1 MEEIEYATL
10 IEWFCHQFYYN
21 GMLLYSKEACDA
33 YPASERLRILLS
45 LAYALT
51 GKAQEAIKES
61 SGLMNNGDTTL
72 AALLLQNTAYT
83 ISENVERATLMQIDT
98 RIREERRR
106 SSPDALSLA
115 GLVLLLSRKPDKAKD
130 YAERAYKQDS
140 SSANVSL
147 VKGWVDLFV
156 ADKDNLDEPN
166 LFEVVLKK
174 DPKNV
179 NAILGSAQYKKQH
192 GDYAGAILTLNSLIV
207 RYPKL
212 CFPLIEKLCNQLATK
227 DWDQVLETANRI
239 LSIDLQNADAMKAQA
254 FVSFCRDGNYSEGLK
269 HLQSLLRS
277 LILTETRNAT
287 VLINNVQ
294 LFSRLACKNEEILS
308 QLSRTVEKLLQQN
321 SKSPDLM
328 VELGNLYVSLGKA
341 KDAEQWYRN
350 AVRINESSFTALM
363 GLAHCQLLD
372 ASVDAS
378 DLAQQQIDFL
388 MEIQSSSMNAE
399 LLSMSAK
406 LKSNDPN
413 KALRYLD
420 DAATIISSS
429 CSYVPYGYEYM
440 KKLNPDLCLEIS
452 KQRLVYSI
460 TNELTNLEE
469 KVSSRKEPSL
479 RLLEELTEAYP
490 GLSTAQL
497 LLSKAKMQSG
507 ELEGAA
513 SILRDLLDN
522 VDSSNAEAHLLM
534 AQILACQKNYQ
545 LASQS
550 LEVGLS
556 YNFKIRDNPIYH
568 LITGMVQKESKDID
582 GAIKSFQTA
591 MSYTGLQSRESH
603 LETAH
608 ISTSDMATL
617 YLELISAYGKMRQFN
632 EAVDL
637 MEDAKIKLGNTT
649 EEGRILIG
657 NAELLL
663 EMGELDEAIDCLS
676 KVTPDQPYYLQAH
689 TRLAEINLN
698 HKKDRHAFAM
708 CFRFVPIKPFLSFQ
722 SVYFFYKFVTVVML
736 WVTGNW

>member
-10 IEWFCHQFYYN
+10 IEWFCHRFYYN
-21 GMLLYSKEACDA
+21 GMLLYSKEACEA
-33 YPASERLRILLS
+33 YPTSERLRILLG

-61 SGLMNNGDTTL
+61 SGLMNNADATL
-72 AALLLQNTAYT
+72 AALLLQNAAYM
-83 ISENVERATLMQIDT
+83 ISENVDRATLMQIDT
-98 RIREERRR
+98 RIRDERRR

-115 GLVLLLSRKPDKAKD
+115 ALVLLLTQKPDKAKD
-130 YAERAYKQDS
+130 YAERAFKQDPS
-140 SSANVSL
+140 NVNVSL

-254 FVSFCRDGNYSEGLK
+254 FVSFCRDGNYNEGLK

-277 LILTETRNAT
+277 LILTETRNAA

-294 LFSRLACKNEEILS
+294 LFSRLACKNEEVLS
-308 QLSRTVEKLLQQN
+308 QLSRTVEKLLQQSSKN
-321 SKSPDLM
+321 SDLM

-399 LLSMSAK
+399 LLCMSAK
-406 LKSNDPN
+406 LKSSDPN

-420 DAATIISSS
+420 DAAAIISRS
-429 CSYVPYGYEYM
+429 CRYVPYGYEYM

-469 KVSSRKEPSL
+469 NVSSRKEPSL

-513 SILRDLLDN
+513 SILKDLLDN

-568 LITGMVQKESKDID
+568 LIAGMVQKESKDID

-591 MSYTGLQSRESH
+591 MSYTGLQSREST
-603 LETAH
+603 LETTR

-617 YLELISAYGKMRQFN
+617 YLELISAYGRIRKFS

-637 MEDAKIKLGNTT
+637 MEDAKIKLGNTI

-663 EMGELDEAIDCLS
+663 EMGELDEAIGCLS

-689 TRLAEINLN
+689 TRLAEINLK

-708 CFRFVPIKPFLSFQ
+708 CFRFVPIKSPFVSIR
-722 SVYFFYKFVTVVML
+722 VFFYNSVRAFAF
-736 WVTGNW
+736 WITGN